1 MSVKKMFNIMDFG
14 DFTMDFSGEK
24 SIMRVGLIEFIIGIL
39 ILFVAVALVVFV

>member
-24 SIMRVGLIEFIIGIL
+24 SIMRVGLIEL
-39 ILFVAVALVVFV
+39 EAVYEICN